1 MKVEVVSMREL
12 QQQLKSVVARVERG
26 ETVGLTKRRQ
36 LVAHIVPAHR
46 SQPVAPWPDLAKRA
60 QGVFGNRMVRP
71 SPSDELIAD
80 RGER

>member
-1 MKVEVVSMREL
+1 MKEAVVSMREL
-12 QQQLKSVVARVERG
+12 QQQLKRIVTRVERG

-36 LVAHIVPAHR
+36 LVAHIVPARR
-46 SQPVAPWPDLAKRA
+46 SQPAAPWPDLAKRA
-60 QGVFGNRMVRP
+60 HGVFGNRMVRP